1 MDWYEAI
8 ILGIVQGL
16 TEWLPISSSGHLAVA
31 ERVLNLDYPV
41 MYDIALHFGTLLV
54 LLYYFRKDVKKIG
67 MKIPSLISKIGKKEI
82 RLEGEERMIMMII
95 ISGIMTGLIFVMA
108 SAFKIGQYKERYG
121 ITDTE
126 IVGVALIFNA
136 LILIASKEVE
146 RSWKIKGGRDF
157 TNVPLKAGLFIGI
170 AQGIAILPG
179 LSRSGFTITAGMA
192 MGLKPREA
200 ARYSFILFIPTV
212 MGAVLVKMRE
222 IPEAVDT
229 VGIPNLIL
237 GTLAAMITGYFCLDL
252 LMKIVEK
259 RTLHWF
265 APYCLIIG
273 ILTLIVY

>member
-16 TEWLPISSSGHLAVA
+16 TEWLPISSSGHLAIA
-31 ERVLNLDYPV
+31 EKALNLDYPV
-41 MYDIALHFGTLLV
+41 VYDVALHFGTLLV
-54 LLYYFRKDVKKIG
+54 LLYYFKEDVKKIG
-67 MKIPSLISKIGKKEI
+67 MKIPSLISKIGKKDAK
-82 RLEGEERMIMMII
+82 LEEERMIMMII
-95 ISGIMTGLIFVMA
+95 ISGVMTSLIFVMA
-108 SAFKIGQYKERYG
+108 SAFKIGQYKEKYG

-136 LILIASKEVE
+136 LILLASKEVE
-146 RSWKIKGGRDF
+146 RSWKIKGGMDF
-157 TNVPLKAGLFIGI
+157 TNVPLKAGIFIGI
-170 AQGIAILPG
+170 AQGIAVLPG
-179 LSRSGFTITAGMA
+179 ISRSGFTITAGMA
-192 MGLKPREA
+192 TGLKPREA
-200 ARYSFILFIPTV
+200 ARFSFILFIPTV
-212 MGAVLVKMRE
+212 MGAALVKMRE

-265 APYCLIIG
+265 APYCLIMG

>member
-16 TEWLPISSSGHLAVA
+16 TEWLPISSSGHLAIA
-31 ERVLNLDYPV
+31 EKALNLDYPV
-41 MYDIALHFGTLLV
+41 VYDVALHFGTLLV
-54 LLYYFRKDVKKIG
+54 LLYYFKEDVKKIG
-67 MKIPSLISKIGKKEI
+67 MKIPSLISKIGKKDAK
-82 RLEGEERMIMMII
+82 LEEERMIMMII
-95 ISGIMTGLIFVMA
+95 ISGVMTSLIFVMA
-108 SAFKIGQYKERYG
+108 SAFKIGQYKEKYG
-121 ITDTE
+121 ITDIE

-136 LILIASKEVE
+136 LILLASKEVE
-146 RSWKIKGGRDF
+146 RSWKIKGGMDF
-157 TNVPLKAGLFIGI
+157 TNVPLKAGIFIGI
-170 AQGIAILPG
+170 AQGIAVLPG
-179 LSRSGFTITAGMA
+179 ISRSGFTITAGMA
-192 MGLKPREA
+192 TGLKPREA
-200 ARYSFILFIPTV
+200 ARFSFILFIPTV
-212 MGAVLVKMRE
+212 MGAALVKMRE

-265 APYCLIIG
+265 APYCLIMG

>member
-16 TEWLPISSSGHLAVA
+16 TEWLPISSSGHLAIA
-31 ERVLNLDYPV
+31 EKALNLDYPV
-41 MYDIALHFGTLLV
+41 VYDVALHFGTLLV
-54 LLYYFRKDVKKIG
+54 LLYYFKEDVKKIG
-67 MKIPSLISKIGKKEI
+67 MKIPSLISKIGKKDAK
-82 RLEGEERMIMMII
+82 LEEERMIMMII
-95 ISGIMTGLIFVMA
+95 ISGVMTSLIFVMA
-108 SAFKIGQYKERYG
+108 SAFKIGQYKEKYG

-136 LILIASKEVE
+136 LILLASKEVE
-146 RSWKIKGGRDF
+146 RSWKIKEGMDF
-157 TNVPLKAGLFIGI
+157 TNVPLKAGIFIGI
-170 AQGIAILPG
+170 AQGIAVLPG
-179 LSRSGFTITAGMA
+179 ISRSGFTITAGMA
-192 MGLKPREA
+192 TGLKPREA
-200 ARYSFILFIPTV
+200 ARFSFILFIPTV
-212 MGAVLVKMRE
+212 MGAALVKMRE

-265 APYCLIIG
+265 APYCLIRG

>member
-16 TEWLPISSSGHLAVA
+16 TEWLPISSSGHLVIA

-41 MYDIALHFGTLLV
+41 VYDVALHFGTLLV
-54 LLYYFRKDVKKIG
+54 LLYYFKEDVKKIG
-67 MKIPSLISKIGKKEI
+67 MKIPSLISKIGKKDAK
-82 RLEGEERMIMMII
+82 LEEERMIMMII
-95 ISGIMTGLIFVMA
+95 ISGVMTSLIFVMA
-108 SAFKIGQYKERYG
+108 SAFKIGQYKEKYG

-136 LILIASKEVE
+136 LILLASKEVE
-146 RSWKIKGGRDF
+146 RVWKIKGGMNF
-157 TNVPLKAGLFIGI
+157 TNVPLKAGIFIGI
-170 AQGIAILPG
+170 AQGIAVLPG
-179 LSRSGFTITAGMA
+179 ISRSGFTITAGMA
-192 MGLKPREA
+192 TGLKPREA
-200 ARYSFILFIPTV
+200 ARFSFILFIPTV
-212 MGAVLVKMRE
+212 MGAALVKMRE
-222 IPEAVDT
+222 IPDAVDT

-265 APYCLIIG
+265 APYCLIMG